1 METIRE
7 VGNWKLVQDELMGVT
22 SFVNEKID
30 YQSNWNTGFEAK
42 EEIEDVMK
50 MTDKEFI
57 SYIMVQKDPMNTIPL
72 PF

>member
-7 VGNWKLVQDELMGVT
+7 VGNWKLVKDELMGVT
-22 SFVNEKID
+22 SFINEKID

-42 EEIEDVMK
+42 EEIENVMK
-50 MTDKEFI
+50 MTDVEFI
-57 SYIMVQKDPMNTIPL
+57 AYIMDTIPL

>member
-1 METIRE
+1 MKTIRE

-30 YQSNWNTGFEAK
+30 YQSNWNTGVEAE
-42 EEIEDVMK
+42 EEIENVMK

-57 SYIMVQKDPMNTIPL
+57 SYIMVQKDPMSTIPL